1 MSAQGESKSVNF
13 GAPGRLQSPI
23 LCSSASVLATLR
35 ACRRIEFVTRP
46 SERIRIKA
54 EAENTAEGVLEH
66 IESGFFGDNAEPV
79 FCSRSQ

>member
-1 MSAQGESKSVNF
+1 MLG
-13 GAPGRLQSPI
+13 
-23 LCSSASVLATLR
+23 

-46 SERIRIKA
+46 SEKIRFKA

>member
-1 MSAQGESKSVNF
+1 
-13 GAPGRLQSPI
+13 
-23 LCSSASVLATLR
+23 
-35 ACRRIEFVTRP
+35 VTRP

>member
-1 MSAQGESKSVNF
+1 MDSPDQEIVIEYGPHHLDFISLMFQSALLG
-13 GAPGRLQSPI
+13 
-23 LCSSASVLATLR
+23 

-46 SERIRIKA
+46 SEKIRIKA
-54 EAENTAEGVLEH
+54 EAKNTAEGVLEH